1 MHPYPLFLLLGLAA
15 SSLINASAQDT
26 LYVHASATGT
36 NDGSSWTNAFTD
48 LRTAIQAAQEFDQ
61 IWVAEGMYKPTAALD
76 RTQSFDLDTN
86 VAWYGGFGGWETDLA
101 ERDWVLHETILSGN
115 IGDLADSTDNSHHV
129 IYGYLDDGLNVVDGF
144 IIEDG
149 HANGT
154 IAFADG
160 GGGLSMEDSELMLRN
175 CTVRR
180 CHADGGG
187 GGINVT
193 NSRFSMVDVHVQGC
207 ISRGNGGGANIWN
220 GYGEV
225 DRCIFFHNRTIGDE
239 NGLNGSGGGML
250 LHGGFTPTDC
260 LFEGN
265 HSNAYGGG
273 LERSSGSLVGC
284 RFVDNTA
291 RRDGGALN
299 TTGSAFVMDIY
310 ACTFIRN
317 RVLDTGYSGGALSF
331 DGGFGGGSKA
341 RVLACTFIGNQAAQ
355 DGGAIHVNNARTDL
369 QSCVFDGNGSGRHG
383 GGVAYYSG
391 TNRCRILNSTFVRN
405 NALMQGHA
413 LYDFSTYFDS
423 TLIVNSIFRDNTLP
437 EIEHHPSG
445 HEPLVHNSVVQTYAI
460 GTDLFDLDPLFM
472 DPLGLDGIGGNE
484 DDDLRLAAASPCI
497 ELGTADTSG
506 LALFHVDAA
515 SAMRIVGTLDLGAYE
530 LQDCSTGPSAAN
542 APDSLTCLSLVQL
555 QADTPLVGIGRWRVL
570 TPGTGYLSPTPSIQ
584 HGAYSPLM
592 RFFIPLGDSYFEW
605 SVEHC
610 GITTRDT
617 VRITRLAV
625 PDAAVVVNAGAS
637 TVCPGDSTLLTVE
650 ANGATVEWSN
660 GASGE
665 QIHAGPGTYSA
676 RLINAAGCTGAWS
689 DPVVVSAASQ
699 PPQPSVTTNGS
710 LQLCAN
716 SGQSVTLSGP
726 AGQAEYLWSNGA
738 TIRTIVVDTAG
749 TFTLTVTNASGC
761 SSVPSQPVDVVVH
774 PQPPTPQLTLANDTA
789 VCPGNTITIGTAQPA
804 HAYQWSNGANTPSIT
819 VGVAGQYHLRILDA
833 LGCISLRS
841 DTVQLTVHTVV
852 IPAITADGPLV
863 LCAGDLVILTA
874 QQSFATYAWSNGA
887 TTPAITVSDPGTY
900 SVAVVDANGCASSSS
915 SVSVVVNPLPPV
927 PVITSNVVAS
937 GALNLRVPFIAG
949 ASYVWYN
956 DGVPF
961 PNPTGNNLYGV
972 TQVGPFVVTVTT
984 VAGCSSTSAPF
995 EAPVGIAESP
1005 SGSRVAVYP
1014 NPTDGLC
1021 WVQCA
1026 APAGSTIHVR
1036 VLDAAGRV
1044 VHQRIE
1050 RITDQQV
1057 PLTLDLRA
1065 LANGAYALHMEQDD
1079 QRWYATVVRCR

>member
-36 NDGSSWTNAFTD
+36 NDGSSWTNAFVD

-61 IWVAEGMYKPTAALD
+61 IWVAEGMYKPTADLD
-76 RTQSFDLDTN
+76 RTRSFDLDTN

-115 IGDLADSTDNSHHV
+115 IGDLADSTDNSYHV
-129 IYGYLDDGLNVVDGF
+129 IRGDDVYGRIFVDGF

-149 HANGT
+149 TATGT
-154 IAFADG
+154 GSNDEG
-160 GGGLSMEDSELMLRN
+160 GGIYAPTCQLVVVN
-175 CTVRR
+175 CTIRR
-180 CHADGGG
+180 CHADEDG
-187 GGINVT
+187 GGIETSNSLFNLINCTLEGNVAR
-193 NSRFSMVDVHVQGC
+193 S
-207 ISRGNGGGANIWN
+207 
-220 GYGEV
+220 
-225 DRCIFFHNRTIGDE
+225 
-239 NGLNGSGGGML
+239 SGGGMFMYNGYGTIQRCHFVGNRAIGL
-250 LHGGFTPTDC
+250 VDGTYGNAGGLYANDIGVTDC
-260 LFEGN
+260 LFEDNSAVGTAGAFGSSDGYAVN
-265 HSNAYGGG
+265 TRFIEN
-273 LERSSGSLVGC
+273 SSG
-284 RFVDNTA
+284 RN
-291 RRDGGALN
+291 GGAIRL
-299 TTGSAFVMDIY
+299 TVPISAFEIY
-310 ACTFIRN
+310 ECDFIRN
-317 RVLDTGYSGGALSF
+317 RVLGASSSGGAISLEGSLSN
-331 DGGFGGGSKA
+331 DDV
-341 RVLACTFIGNQAAQ
+341 RVHSSRFIGNEAAQ
-355 DGGAIHVNNARTDL
+355 DGGAIYFAYTNAHL
-369 QSCVFDGNGSGRHG
+369 YNCMFNGNSTGRHG
-383 GGVAYYSG
+383 GAVAYTFGTVCSVLNATFKSNTAGGSG
-391 TNRCRILNSTFVRN
+391 KAFYCMT
-405 NALMQGHA
+405 
-413 LYDFSTYFDS
+413 DS
-423 TLIVNSIFRDNTLP
+423 AFIVNSIFRDNAQP
-437 EIEHHPSG
+437 EIEQGPIG
-445 HEPLVHNSVVQTYAI
+445 DPPIIRRSVVQ
-460 GTDLFDLDPLFM
+460 GTLPGVDLYDLDPLFE
-472 DPLGLDGIGGNE
+472 DRLGPDGIAGTE
-484 DDDLRLAAASPCI
+484 DDDLRLSSGSPCI
-497 ELGTADTSG
+497 DLGTPDTIGLGLFQLDADG
-506 LALFHVDAA
+506 APRFAGVVD
-515 SAMRIVGTLDLGAYE
+515 IGAYE
-530 LQDCSTGPSAAN
+530 FPNCSSPISSAI
-542 APDSLTCLSLVQL
+542 APPDTIFCGTDHIYL
-555 QADTPLVGIGRWRVL
+555 QADTPEVGVGRWRLV
-570 TPGTGYLSPTPSIQ
+570 SPYTATWNPTYFILR
-584 HGAYSPLM
+584 HFPYSPRLHVVG
-592 RFFIPLGDSYFEW
+592 IPLGDSYFEW

-637 TVCPGDSTLLTVE
+637 IVCPGDSTLLTAE

-665 QIHAGPGTYSA
+665 QVLVGPGTYSA

-804 HAYQWSNGANTPSIT
+804 HAYQWSNGATTPSIT
-819 VGVAGQYHLRILDA
+819 VGAAGQYHLRILDA

-841 DTVQLTVHTVV
+841 DTVQLSVHTVV
-852 IPAITADGPLV
+852 VPAITADGPLV

-1057 PLTLDLRA
+1057 PLALDLRA
-1065 LANGAYALHMEQDD
+1065 LANGAYALHMEQGD